1 MGPVEA
7 LQLALSKEREA
18 EQMYKDF
25 AGKFPAAR
33 ETFEFLA
40 GEEQKHALLIE
51 KKIGVLER

>member
-7 LQLALSKEREA
+7 LQLALVKEREA
-18 EQMYKDF
+18 QQMYQEF
-25 AGKFPAAR
+25 AVKFSAAR

-51 KKIGVLER
+51 KKISVLAR